1 MMRIFFL
8 VTFVANIVLT
18 LVSWVILP
26 DTVAIHFRHDGM
38 PDGWSPVWFHV
49 LIFLGMQ
56 LVLFVTIYFG
66 SRLSLGLH
74 SRWANLPNKN
84 YWLREENLP
93 KAQEMVQIDD
103 DGVRHRHDALSLR
116 RRHPDA
122 QSQPLRP
129 RQAEQ
134 RVLLAE
140 LRPVHGLRGL
150 LVREAPLPVS
160 GATRREL
167 LTPRSTIGCPK
178 PPRQASLNDS
188 WRSLRERRH
197 KLQRHSTHDLS
208 ENEATILGG

>member
-74 SRWANLPNKN
+74 SRWANLPNKD

-93 KAQEMVQIDD
+93 KAQKMV
-103 DGVRHRHDALSLR
+103 
-116 RRHPDA
+116 
-122 QSQPLRP
+122 
-129 RQAEQ
+129 
-134 RVLLAE
+134 
-140 LRPVHGLRGL
+140 
-150 LVREAPLPVS
+150 
-160 GATRREL
+160 
-167 LTPRSTIGCPK
+167 RSTMMEFGTAMMLFLFVVGILTLKANLSDPVRLSNEFFWPSFVLFMAFVVYWCAK
-178 PPRQASLNDS
+178 LLFLFRVPR
-188 WRSLRERRH
+188 E
-197 KLQRHSTHDLS
+197 DLS
-208 ENEATILGG
+208 

>member
-74 SRWANLPNKN
+74 SRWANLPNKD

-93 KAQEMVQIDD
+93 KAQEMV
-103 DGVRHRHDALSLR
+103 
-116 RRHPDA
+116 
-122 QSQPLRP
+122 
-129 RQAEQ
+129 
-134 RVLLAE
+134 
-140 LRPVHGLRGL
+140 
-150 LVREAPLPVS
+150 
-160 GATRREL
+160 
-167 LTPRSTIGCPK
+167 RSTMMEFGTAMMLFLFVVGILTIKANLSDPVRLSNEFFWPSFILFMAFVVYWCAK
-178 PPRQASLNDS
+178 LLFLFRVPR
-188 WRSLRERRH
+188 E
-197 KLQRHSTHDLS
+197 DLS
-208 ENEATILGG
+208 